1 MQLFVHENSTVIQ
14 QLFASS
20 EAVSAYLRSLEG
32 GERNIDATSSFNL
45 FAEPRE
51 LWTALATPFV
61 QTVLGYVTMGYH
73 FSVFL
78 KNHSYYRLLH
88 VILPPFHYLA
98 FFASPHT
105 TRHTQHDTRLQE
117 NLRLSGKTS
126 GVAQYLL
133 GLSHLDLAQFD
144 KATECFLHALTTLSS
159 DGPYHPLSSLLFFR
173 SPTHS
178 HDTHRTRT
186 TAHDTRDTHN
196 RGVPVLQGH
205 AAGDDAPG
213 ARGHGDGHARGDPR
227 AEPRRAL
234 PHARHRAL

>member
-78 KNHSYYRLLH
+78 KNHSYYGLLH
-88 VILPPFHYLA
+88 VLLHPSPPSGILLLTTTTHTHT
-98 FFASPHT
+98 HT
-105 TRHTQHDTRLQE
+105 THTTHDTTTGESAFVGQDER
-117 NLRLSGKTS
+117 SGAVPARPVAS
-126 GVAQYLL
+126 G
-133 GLSHLDLAQFD
+133 
-144 KATECFLHALTTLSS
+144 
-159 DGPYHPLSSLLFFR
+159 PR
-173 SPTHS
+173 
-178 HDTHRTRT
+178 
-186 TAHDTRDTHN
+186 
-196 RGVPVLQGH
+196 PV
-205 AAGDDAPG
+205 
-213 ARGHGDGHARGDPR
+213 
-227 AEPRRAL
+227 
-234 PHARHRAL
+234 